1 MIGMLKNAGI
11 VTRDDRLVDSVS
23 KDVGKS
29 KAGSGDCSMTKLAR
43 NGNNLAHSRIR
54 CAQRDFDVSRLEG
67 LGCRLQ

>member
-1 MIGMLKNAGI
+1 MIGMSKNAGI

-29 KAGSGDCSMTKLAR
+29 EAGSGDCSMTKLAR
-43 NGNNLAHSRIR
+43 NGSNTV
-54 CAQRDFDVSRLEG
+54 CAEGLCVSRLEG